1 MKIKFK
7 ENLFVFLLVL
17 YSSIGS
23 SKAESASLDVSIDE
37 ITTTTLKISLAPADE
52 GSSVQLWDVELD
64 IQVLNYTYGN
74 QIEFRD
80 LFDGRL
86 YELSVNG
93 TGNRKWMSSI
103 TTAQCPE
110 QWMGL
115 RNNCYKRFNK
125 KENRNAAN
133 LECSTSVLGAHL
145 ADPRRTEEFEFIS
158 SAEILTSTVALNW
171 IGISLDGSN
180 ATYTDGSPVTE
191 EIQAFKEEDD
201 KASENCAVIQ
211 SNMNEYKWIE
221 AQCEYETY
229 FICEYTVPQC
239 ATNINISTSET
250 SADIA
255 WKTPKS
261 LHGSDFG
268 QYTIEIKEIKD
279 FVTEKYIISRS
290 SLNYTLP
297 GLKSGHLYFFSI
309 QASISTLH
317 FESKSAKYT
326 HAFLTNPNPPRHLRL
341 INKSP
346 TTITITWNKP
356 ESSHDNIF
364 DKYCI
369 TYGETKIY
377 VHKNFTT
384 YTLEKLS
391 PYTEYNIKV
400 FSVSQISYLEKLSTA
415 PADTSLTVLTD
426 VSPVKDLR
434 LIPESRHVTNFTITW
449 SFAEGVVDSYEI
461 QITEN
466 ASDGQNPRIIEV
478 ENTANEFLISNLIP
492 GQLYQVTVITKRLD
506 GESDPVTLSERTR
519 PPISHVHV
527 QTKIGVDS
535 VKIDI
540 FESGSNHQKF
550 YYSGYILSFTSSFQ
564 GKDEFI
570 KKSESGIT
578 SSIITGLIP
587 GTTYD
592 FKAYTISGDVKSMP
606 SDRGK
611 ISMELSPPEDFRVL
625 TRNETSILVGWSSSR
640 GEVSR
645 YLVTCDECHD
655 GAKLIG
661 IDKANEAMFLKL
673 SAGAEYVFTIV
684 SQTSSNKEQR
694 ASKQVELV
702 TRTKPK
708 VPQNVAIDFVNQT
721 SAVISWLPV
730 DGTKSGYRVENVAL
744 ENQYFTTRPA
754 NASWFRDKES
764 VIVEQGKIIANLND
778 VTPGVAYHARVFS
791 VSDDTSSEP
800 ASVFLTML
808 PNAVT
813 HVKPSEVDE
822 YWSTL
827 RWKPGFGGYFE
838 FLVEITL
845 AGDEETVDTAYVTES
860 NYNSTLPAP
869 ATLYYA
875 SISTLTLD
883 RTWQSVP
890 AGIFIQSRPLAVTD
904 VEVYDVGEKSF
915 TVRWNRPK
923 SLYDNF
929 RVVLSSDDIEDR
941 KEFTEMSYVK
951 FTDLIPGATYELKIF
966 AIYNE
971 TSSHE
976 VTATATL
983 FPLAP
988 TNLVSTGRTSTT
1000 ISVKWN
1006 EAIGRADSYPIE
1018 WTPIDG
1024 EISIIDETATLSD
1037 LIPGVTYDIKVYAKS
1052 QNNIRR
1058 SEESAQVSIETKEAL
1073 PGSPIFQ
1080 SITTV
1085 DPTSVDIFWLK
1096 TPHPNGKILQHTIR
1110 YKQVYPHSHEE
1121 YEYKNFTAT
1130 AESGRLESLDPG
1142 AWYVVHIRAQNS
1154 KGPGEWTNGEF
1165 IKNLPS
1171 LPGPV
1176 YNLTATAEKSR
1187 SLTITWETPE
1197 QPNGYIMQ
1205 YELTVKDNMDNKIAS
1220 VIFDRNL
1227 SGNPFECFE
1236 GQEPVP
1242 MNLFLQTLPTIND
1255 TLITGEKTFEANCP
1269 VSYMLEDLEA
1279 YSPYRIYVESFT
1291 SIGKGVSETTTGR
1304 TLEEAPSGPPQN
1316 IVVKNVGP
1324 TYLTLEWNPPDFP
1337 NGELTYSVSYFD
1349 RSGLVLRTTTNL
1361 SYYTMEDL
1369 RPYAV
1374 YAIHLIA
1381 NTKAGSSEWTDF
1393 LLLNTT
1399 QDVPNKPVELS
1410 GKVMNSKSVYLSW
1423 YPPSGTRGI
1432 VTSYQV
1438 VIYDIDKQK
1447 SLRTDIV
1454 YSNARNI
1461 TEQPSL
1467 SLNTGENENL
1477 PHPSVVP
1484 EVIAKIQELESKITI
1499 GVNETINYLVQHLN
1513 PYTLYEFRISAVTSA
1528 GPGNYS
1534 ATQVK
1539 TAEDK
1544 PGSKPTNLRYENISS
1559 TSVNLTWA
1567 EPESPNGAIVAYEV
1581 IYISDEKELR
1591 FEVFDTTYAIL
1602 KNMKK
1607 YSLYSVFVN
1616 SRTSAGRGP
1625 PSEELEMLTDEDVP
1639 GSPPF
1644 NLRYVNVTPTVAE
1657 VEWDPP
1663 LIPNGVIQFY
1673 TVYYKNE
1680 TKEYSRKSNS
1690 TVIYLYDLRVYGE
1703 YWVQISASTRYGDG
1717 GLRSE
1722 PLYVHTGEGE
1732 PGSPPH
1738 ELAYKNMTSSSVV
1751 LSWKKPLE
1759 PNGIIQHYVIR
1770 ILPDSSEE
1778 YLRLQTEGA
1787 DTEFVVENLKPDSS
1801 YTVLVHAHTKHGDGG
1816 VESDPLQI
1824 HTKED
1829 APGSPPKS
1837 LSYKNLS
1844 STSVELSWNE
1854 PATPNGQIENYI
1866 IYYNDKILTVT
1877 ASGSSVKINVD
1888 DLEPY
1893 TTYEF
1898 NVSASTKAGEG
1909 PTTSITVYTDE
1920 DSPTS
1925 APRDVTYVQLSSTA
1939 ITLSWKP
1946 PRKPNGIVTE
1956 YLVEYSIEDNVFDS
1970 VTYETNVTLSDL
1982 QKYAT
1987 YLATVTAFTRVGQGP
2002 SSSPVIFQTL
2012 EDAPSD
2018 PPRNV
2023 TAISEE
2029 STSMFVSWEPPMQPN
2044 GIIQFYTV
2052 FIGDGENIR
2061 KNKVINATSTVVEN
2075 LKIYTW
2081 YNIYVTASTALG
2093 DGGKKSDVIRSRTKE
2108 GAPSYPPRNVK
2119 GHAIS
2124 STAINVTW
2132 TEPLVLAGPT
2142 TYQIVVKLGE
2152 KTIKESDEYPSEIS
2166 EVTVADLDKDTRYAV
2181 SVSAITSAGKLSSG
2195 NTMIRTDEDAP
2206 SDPPV
2211 LLRVNTTDGNTSTV
2225 LVEFLPPGDPNGAIY
2240 EYNLQYKSEK
2250 ANHNMTIHILDADL
2264 PYTGEPVTNTSP
2276 HWMIVTGLLGGRNYY
2291 FRMNSATQEGTGP
2304 WSVWSSPILLPVN
2317 SPPVPNVTLVITSFG
2332 EENKAASSKLLVDI
2346 CGVFSDE
2353 NGPLENITVI
2363 VAEDEDKIDKDPTH
2377 WFEAYYMKPSPP
2389 YMVRATSNPV
2399 EFCSP
2404 DGQISKSTRKRRS
2417 IAEAPKF
2424 VLGNDQTCETTKKPY
2439 CNGPLK
2445 SNTPYRLKLRGTTT
2459 NGEYT
2464 ETEFSDPVRTRSSF
2478 LEANMYLIVGL
2489 VVGIVVFVIF
2499 VIILVCVIRKR
2510 LTQQS
2515 LNESQ
2520 RSDRSSGSLNKRATS
2535 SLPASPHNMS
2545 FVMEPTNVKG
2555 KKSITRPVSKA
2566 HFPNHV
2572 TRMSAHNDKGFAS
2585 EFEEIESVTP
2595 FGPKT
2600 IGSQACNKSKN
2611 RFAEIIPYDH
2621 YRVKIENLGSTE
2633 SSGYIN
2639 ASYIPG
2645 SSTPEQYIATQSP
2658 LGHTKNDLWRMIWE
2672 TGAKRIIML
2681 GNVDLEGND
2690 HCTKYWPNTSQTTY
2704 YGNLSVQS
2712 LHEERQPEWTIRN
2725 FTISKREKRR
2735 QLTQYHFTM
2744 WPVRGVPD
2752 NPQPLVRFLQTF
2764 RMGKPV
2770 GDSPTVVMCS
2780 TGSGRTAVFIALDI
2794 IMDTIDKEI
2803 NIDPCGVVA
2812 DLRNYRPYMIQTAA
2826 EYSFLHRCLAY
2837 VLTSVSSEK
2846 SSVRS
2851 PTGDGEETTM
2861 F

>member
-1 MKIKFK
+1 
-7 ENLFVFLLVL
+7 
-17 YSSIGS
+17 
-23 SKAESASLDVSIDE
+23 
-37 ITTTTLKISLAPADE
+37 
-52 GSSVQLWDVELD
+52 
-64 IQVLNYTYGN
+64 
-74 QIEFRD
+74 
-80 LFDGRL
+80 
-86 YELSVNG
+86 
-93 TGNRKWMSSI
+93 
-103 TTAQCPE
+103 
-110 QWMGL
+110 
-115 RNNCYKRFNK
+115 
-125 KENRNAAN
+125 
-133 LECSTSVLGAHL
+133 
-145 ADPRRTEEFEFIS
+145 
-158 SAEILTSTVALNW
+158 
-171 IGISLDGSN
+171 
-180 ATYTDGSPVTE
+180 
-191 EIQAFKEEDD
+191 
-201 KASENCAVIQ
+201 
-211 SNMNEYKWIE
+211 
-221 AQCEYETY
+221 
-229 FICEYTVPQC
+229 
-239 ATNINISTSET
+239 
-250 SADIA
+250 
-255 WKTPKS
+255 
-261 LHGSDFG
+261 
-268 QYTIEIKEIKD
+268 
-279 FVTEKYIISRS
+279 
-290 SLNYTLP
+290 
-297 GLKSGHLYFFSI
+297 
-309 QASISTLH
+309 
-317 FESKSAKYT
+317 
-326 HAFLTNPNPPRHLRL
+326 
-341 INKSP
+341 
-346 TTITITWNKP
+346 
-356 ESSHDNIF
+356 
-364 DKYCI
+364 
-369 TYGETKIY
+369 
-377 VHKNFTT
+377 
-384 YTLEKLS
+384 
-391 PYTEYNIKV
+391 
-400 FSVSQISYLEKLSTA
+400 
-415 PADTSLTVLTD
+415 
-426 VSPVKDLR
+426 
-434 LIPESRHVTNFTITW
+434 
-449 SFAEGVVDSYEI
+449 
-461 QITEN
+461 
-466 ASDGQNPRIIEV
+466 
-478 ENTANEFLISNLIP
+478 
-492 GQLYQVTVITKRLD
+492 
-506 GESDPVTLSERTR
+506 
-519 PPISHVHV
+519 
-527 QTKIGVDS
+527 
-535 VKIDI
+535 
-540 FESGSNHQKF
+540 
-550 YYSGYILSFTSSFQ
+550 
-564 GKDEFI
+564 
-570 KKSESGIT
+570 
-578 SSIITGLIP
+578 
-587 GTTYD
+587 
-592 FKAYTISGDVKSMP
+592 
-606 SDRGK
+606 
-611 ISMELSPPEDFRVL
+611 
-625 TRNETSILVGWSSSR
+625 
-640 GEVSR
+640 
-645 YLVTCDECHD
+645 
-655 GAKLIG
+655 
-661 IDKANEAMFLKL
+661 
-673 SAGAEYVFTIV
+673 
-684 SQTSSNKEQR
+684 
-694 ASKQVELV
+694 
-702 TRTKPK
+702 
-708 VPQNVAIDFVNQT
+708 
-721 SAVISWLPV
+721 
-730 DGTKSGYRVENVAL
+730 
-744 ENQYFTTRPA
+744 
-754 NASWFRDKES
+754 
-764 VIVEQGKIIANLND
+764 
-778 VTPGVAYHARVFS
+778 
-791 VSDDTSSEP
+791 
-800 ASVFLTML
+800 
-808 PNAVT
+808 
-813 HVKPSEVDE
+813 
-822 YWSTL
+822 
-827 RWKPGFGGYFE
+827 
-838 FLVEITL
+838 
-845 AGDEETVDTAYVTES
+845 
-860 NYNSTLPAP
+860 
-869 ATLYYA
+869 
-875 SISTLTLD
+875 
-883 RTWQSVP
+883 
-890 AGIFIQSRPLAVTD
+890 
-904 VEVYDVGEKSF
+904 
-915 TVRWNRPK
+915 
-923 SLYDNF
+923 
-929 RVVLSSDDIEDR
+929 
-941 KEFTEMSYVK
+941 MSYVK

-1006 EAIGRADSYPIE
+1006 KAIGRADSYPIE

-1058 SEESAQVSIETKEAL
+1058 SEESAQVSIETEEAL

-1121 YEYKNFTAT
+1121 YAYKNFTAT

-1154 KGPGEWTNGEF
+1154 KGPGDWTNGEF

-1205 YELTVKDNMDNKIAS
+1205 YELTVKDNMDNEIAS

-1227 SGNPFECFE
+1227 SGNPFECFK
-1236 GQEPVP
+1236 GQQPIP
-1242 MNLFLQTLPTIND
+1242 INSFLQTLPTIND
-1255 TLITGEKTFEANCP
+1255 RLITGEKTFEANCP

-1279 YSPYRIYVESFT
+1279 YSSYRIYVEAFT
-1291 SIGKGVSETTTGR
+1291 SIGKGISETTTGR

-1477 PHPSVVP
+1477 PHSSVVP

-1581 IYISDEKELR
+1581 IYISEEKELR

-1690 TVIYLYDLRVYGE
+1690 TVIYLDDLRVYGE

-1738 ELAYKNMTSSSVV
+1738 ELAYKNMTSSSVI
-1751 LSWKKPLE
+1751 LSWEKPLE
-1759 PNGIIQHYVIR
+1759 PNGIIQYYVIK
-1770 ILPDSSEE
+1770 ILHDSSEE

-2052 FIGDGENIR
+2052 LIGDGENIH
-2061 KNKVINATSTVVEN
+2061 KKKVINATSTVVEN

-2081 YNIYVTASTALG
+2081 YNVYVTASTALG

-2108 GAPSYPPRNVK
+2108 GGFYRYRFRRDVHRIPDTSVNNLEALPVNSTSASISWSPPDRVTGILSYVVAVYKKNADDSPIFYTVIPDNKVFIDYLEPYTNYMVSVTPVVENVNETGPIAEVQFRTLEDRPWLPVADLNAVNITSTSAVLTWKATEKPNGVVIFHIIDVPKEKVNFEIPAETPEPTSRYEFTVKNLLPHTSYVAFVAPKTKVGTGPKESIQFTTSEGLPEDFATNVEIDTITSNEASITWKPPSKPNGRIVTYKIVYYELADDNKVDHETEKFVILPTPETHYTLENLRAFTTYKLIIFSANSAGIGPIHSLPEFFTTLEDVPAAPILECNPLNQNNIILTWEPPNNPNGNILSYKINYYLEAKPSDKMNNVTNGDEDSYIATGLLPFSYYIFELQAETKPGIGEPASCRVRTGEGFADPPKAIHTTNKTSTSLSVNWMEPDQFNGQLLHYAVLYRPPHYCWKNLGSVVTVSDREVCNLKSAETTKTIFYLENYSIYTVSVAAVTGAGLGKVGLERTFKTLVGAPSYPPRNVK

-2304 WSVWSSPILLPVN
+2304 WSDWSGPILLPVN

-2332 EENKAASSKLLVDI
+2332 EKNKASSSKLLVDI

-2353 NGPLENITVI
+2353 NGPLENITII
-2363 VAEDEDKIDKDPTH
+2363 VAEDEGKIDKDPTH

-2445 SNTPYRLKLRGTTT
+2445 SNTPLKLRGTTT

-2489 VVGIVVFVIF
+2489 VVGIVVFVLF

-2545 FVMEPTNVKG
+2545 FVMEPTNVKR

-2725 FTISKREKRR
+2725 FTISKRDKRR